1 MAEDETLQDL
11 ATRRHQLETYIL
23 RSPEYLFKADQDL
36 KRQVSMLYLAIAL
49 LLLFQGIFALS
60 EAQHMPLSVMAL
72 IVITSVLA
80 IINCLLLIRTKAY
93 LRRLNEAWLKPD
105 EKHAI
110 SKLRNQHAEVRLRRP
125 PGAPSGD
132 SSE

>member
-11 ATRRHQLETYIL
+11 ATRRQQLEAHLL

-60 EAQHMPLSVMAL
+60 EAS
-72 IVITSVLA
+72 
-80 IINCLLLIRTKAY
+80 R
-93 LRRLNEAWLKPD
+93 
-105 EKHAI
+105 
-110 SKLRNQHAEVRLRRP
+110 
-125 PGAPSGD
+125 
-132 SSE
+132 